1 MSGTPE
7 DGRAQVGLSW
17 QPVHPSVSH
26 ALRIHSA
33 DPGTTQELGCWAH
46 RDVGPWAGPVGKGL
60 AEQLGPASRG
70 CEPQALPT
78 LSGFLLDQYFPLGP
92 TDWLW
97 KLLSTLQ
104 GKLFVQT
111 AGPGLGWRQGGESS
125 YLPVPFP
132 PPPLGLSQRE
142 GTPVGDR
149 VGLHRVGTNS
159 EAAVGGGRGRGRS
172 TSWGL
177 MLSLSGTRFS
187 SSRHTRPR
195 GPGHHTETLHSLPG
209 RSQQPRLPRH
219 PEGQPWGGATAW
231 QKAPP
236 RPSPQPPFQVL
247 LRGHLLG
254 PPEGTKQHFPS
265 P

>member
-7 DGRAQVGLSW
+7 DGRAQVGLSPE
-17 QPVHPSVSH
+17 PVHPSVSRPEDSLSRSPH
-26 ALRIHSA
+26 H
-33 DPGTTQELGCWAH
+33 PGTGVLGPSGCGSMGWAH
-46 RDVGPWAGPVGKGL
+46 GKGSGRAVGACFPRL
-60 AEQLGPASRG
+60 RTSGPAHTVR
-70 CEPQALPT
+70 LP
-78 LSGFLLDQYFPLGP
+78 LGSVFPLGP

-149 VGLHRVGTNS
+149 VGRHRVGTNS

-209 RSQQPRLPRH
+209 RSQQPRLP
-219 PEGQPWGGATAW
+219 P
-231 QKAPP
+231 AP
-236 RPSPQPPFQVL
+236 
-247 LRGHLLG
+247 
-254 PPEGTKQHFPS
+254 
-265 P
+265 